1 MRSDAVFLA
10 LAATFF
16 VWIAAVFG
24 WLLLRRRFPLFL
36 AWAVI
41 ILALSSIA
49 IDAGGIWHWLR
60 AKRSSVTI
68 DALDRGSWWQ
78 LFYRDGATSFVTA
91 NELHVPAG
99 AIVKINGRLMLFDR
113 SCVVGRTLR
122 VIVEPDFAAWFRNEA
137 SPARS
142 GSALFTSSG
151 CAWCHVIRGVA
162 EEPSNVAPD
171 LTHVGARRTI
181 SCTDLRM
188 RDAEL
193 AGWIVNSRAL
203 KANSAMPLNR
213 LEPRDLFAMVRYLE
227 SLR

>member
-10 LAATFF
+10 LAAVFF

-24 WLLLRRRFPLFL
+24 WLFLRRRPPLAL
-36 AWAVI
+36 AWLVI
-41 ILALSSIA
+41 LLALTSVV
-49 IDAGGIWHWLR
+49 IDLHGVWHWLR
-60 AKRSSVTI
+60 ASRSPVTI
-68 DALDRGSWWQ
+68 EAMDRGSWWE
-78 LFYRDGATSFVTA
+78 LSYRDGATHFVTA

-99 AIVKINGRLMLFDR
+99 ELVKINGQLMLFDR
-113 SCVVGRTLR
+113 ACVVGRTLR
-122 VIVEPDFAAWFRNEA
+122 VIPERDFAQWFRNEA
-137 SPARS
+137 SPARAS
-142 GSALFTSSG
+142 SFLFTNAG

-181 SCTDLRM
+181 ACTDLPM
-188 RDAEL
+188 REAEL
-193 AGWIVNSRAL
+193 MGWIVNSRAL
-203 KANSAMPLNR
+203 KKSSRMPLNR